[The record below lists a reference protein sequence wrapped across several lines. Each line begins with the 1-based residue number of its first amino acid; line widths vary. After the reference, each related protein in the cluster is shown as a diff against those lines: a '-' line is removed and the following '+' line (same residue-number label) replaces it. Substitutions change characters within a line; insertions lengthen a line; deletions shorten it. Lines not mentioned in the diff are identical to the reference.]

1 MDNFYLMQNLLL
13 FDSTGYFEIELSK
26 KRLKVEDLFKVN
38 SEKMISQMNLGL
50 FQKKEKKNRRR
61 DFFLYKINERRVIL
75 LTRPAATL
83 CVKRF
88 NQTQVKASNVNW
100 KGFT

>member
-26 KRLKVEDLFKVN
+26 KRSKVEDLFKVN

-50 FQKKEKKNRRR
+50 FQKKRKTEEEIFSSIKSTKGE
-61 DFFLYKINERRVIL
+61 LYYS
-75 LTRPAATL
+75 PDQQPHSA
-83 CVKRF
+83 
-88 NQTQVKASNVNW
+88 
-100 KGFT
+100 

>member
-26 KRLKVEDLFKVN
+26 KRLKMEDLFKVN

-50 FQKKEKKNRRR
+50 FQKKKRKTEKEIFSSIKSTKGE
-61 DFFLYKINERRVIL
+61 LYYS
-75 LTRPAATL
+75 PDQQPHSA
-83 CVKRF
+83 
-88 NQTQVKASNVNW
+88 
-100 KGFT
+100 

>member
-26 KRLKVEDLFKVN
+26 KRLKVDNLFKVN

-50 FQKKEKKNRRR
+50 FQKKKEKQK
-61 DFFLYKINERRVIL
+61 
-75 LTRPAATL
+75 
-83 CVKRF
+83 KRF
-88 NQTQVKASNVNW
+88 
-100 KGFT
+100 FPL